1 MKITLSTNY
10 AVNLLLSDK
19 SASWSY
25 EGAEIVVQYLEET
38 EREWLEHDPS
48 QEIEFDVVSIRC
60 DFHEFKSLEELVGDY
75 PDLEGKEEDEIM
87 EWLQDEGM
95 LIGQTSEG
103 VVVRNQ

>member
-19 SASWSY
+19 SASWSH
-25 EGAEIVVQYLEET
+25 EGAEIVVQHLEEI
-38 EREWLEHDPS
+38 EQDCGE
-48 QEIEFDVVSIRC
+48 EIDFDAVAIRC
-60 DFHEFKSLEELVGDY
+60 DFHEYSTLEEIVDDY
-75 PDLEGKEEDEIM
+75 PDLEGKEEEEII
-87 EWLQDEGM
+87 EWLQDEGV

>member
-25 EGAEIVVQYLEET
+25 EGAEIVVQYLEEI
-38 EREWLEHDPS
+38 EEES
-48 QEIEFDVVSIRC
+48 GEEIEFDAVAIRC
-60 DFHEFKSLEELVGDY
+60 DFYEFKSLEELVGDY
-75 PDLEGKEEDEIM
+75 PDLEGKEDEEIL
-87 EWLQDEGM
+87 EWLKDEGM
-95 LIGQTSEG
+95 YIGETSEG